1 MAIVFGKQV
10 DWFDAFDF
18 VFPFNI
24 IFFFWFFFRY
34 FPNRFS
40 SNPDCCMEFFCWKYW
55 SVANLNIFDILGT
68 NYCRSSSCKWPKTS
82 LKSSFFGT
90 RRWKRW
96 KQWRWWK
103 SNLNILLISKSNYF
117 ILRANYFILRTNY
130 FILDYFTTDKLLISK
145 KNLN

>member
-24 IFFFWFFFRY
+24 IFFLIFLSIFSEPFFNKSWLLHGVSFK
-34 FPNRFS
+34 
-40 SNPDCCMEFFCWKYW
+40 KYW

-103 SNLNILLISKSNYF
+103 SNLNILLILK
-117 ILRANYFILRTNY
+117 TNY
-130 FILDYFTTDKLLISK
+130 FIYCLLFYYRGTFNFEQK
-145 KNLN
+145 T